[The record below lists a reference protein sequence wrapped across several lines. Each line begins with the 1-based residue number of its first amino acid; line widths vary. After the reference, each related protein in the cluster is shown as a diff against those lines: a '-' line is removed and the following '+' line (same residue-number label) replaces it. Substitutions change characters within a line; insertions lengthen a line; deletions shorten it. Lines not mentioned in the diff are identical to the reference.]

1 MMYRWVLVQHDRNSV
16 RLQAGGICEIR
27 HDFDRAPHRT
37 LEIVGLKDQSGMG
50 VGADQKT
57 TAVRV
62 TSRPEQENRADL
74 GHVAMPG
81 DRVMDPRLGPKQIG
95 PAIGMRAKRGG
106 INGGE
111 GSDHRLAPHG
121 KHQKY
126 RDANAAGQPH
136 APLTHSDRPRTPRQ
150 RRAYSGERRGRRDLL
165 EGRRILLIIAGGIA
179 AYKSLELIRRLRA
192 EGAAVR
198 CVMTAAAH
206 QFVTPLS
213 VSSLSED
220 KVYGD
225 LWSLTDESEMGHIR
239 LSRESDL
246 AVVAP
251 ATADL
256 IARMAVGL
264 ADDLA
269 ATTVLASDKTVLIA
283 PAMNAQMWAHPATQ
297 ANLATLATRGVH
309 QIGPGAGELACG
321 EVGFGRMAEPA
332 EILAAITRFFAADQ
346 RLVGK
351 RALVTSGPTREPI
364 DPVRY
369 LTNHSSGKQGHAI
382 AAALAALGAE
392 TVLVSGPTQEPTP
405 PGVRLVAV
413 ETADQMLA
421 ASEAALPVDIAVMAA
436 AVSDWRVE
444 AASAQKLKKDGK
456 GAPLLRLVE
465 NPDILARIAG
475 RRNDRPALVI
485 GFAAETENVVANARA
500 KRERKGCDWI
510 LANDVS
516 LGTGT
521 FGGDRNRVH
530 LVDGN
535 TLEDWPLMTKREV
548 AARLAERI
556 AAAIGSDFGPPPSAH
571 VPGAGS
577 RSR

>member
-1 MMYRWVLVQHDRNSV
+1 L
-16 RLQAGGICEIR
+16 LQ
-27 HDFDRAPHRT
+27 
-37 LEIVGLKDQSGMG
+37 
-50 VGADQKT
+50 
-57 TAVRV
+57 
-62 TSRPEQENRADL
+62 
-74 GHVAMPG
+74 
-81 DRVMDPRLGPKQIG
+81 
-95 PAIGMRAKRGG
+95 
-106 INGGE
+106 
-111 GSDHRLAPHG
+111 
-121 KHQKY
+121 
-126 RDANAAGQPH
+126 
-136 APLTHSDRPRTPRQ
+136 
-150 RRAYSGERRGRRDLL
+150 
-165 EGRRILLIIAGGIA
+165 GRRILLIIAGGIA

-198 CVMTAAAH
+198 CIMTKAAH

-213 VSSLSED
+213 VASLSED

-246 AVVAP
+246 VVVAP

-256 IARMAVGL
+256 IARMAAGM

-269 ATTVLASDKTVLIA
+269 ATALLAADKPVLIA
-283 PAMNAQMWAHPATQ
+283 PAMNAMMWAHPATQ
-297 ANLATLATRGVH
+297 ANLTTLAARGVV

-321 EVGFGRMAEPA
+321 EVGFGRMAEPV
-332 EILAAITRFFAADQ
+332 EILAAIARFFTTDQ
-346 RLVGK
+346 RLAGK

-382 AAALAALGAE
+382 AAALSALGAE

-405 PGVRLVAV
+405 AGVTLVAV
-413 ETADQMLA
+413 DTAEEMLA
-421 ASEAALPVDIAVMAA
+421 ASEAALPVDVAVMAA
-436 AVSDWRVE
+436 AVSDWRV
-444 AASAQKLKKDGK
+444 AAISPQKLKKDGT
-456 GAPLLRLVE
+456 GAPMLHLIE

-485 GFAAETENVVANARA
+485 GFAAETENVVAHARA
-500 KRERKGCDWI
+500 KRAKKGCDWI

-516 LGTGT
+516 PGTGT
-521 FGGDRNRVH
+521 FGGDRNTIH
-530 LVDGN
+530 LIDGEGV
-535 TLEDWPLMTKREV
+535 EDWPLMTKREV

-556 AAAIGSDFGPPPSAH
+556 AATLGTDFGSPPSAH

-577 RSR
+577 RPR